1 MLPPKITVDR
11 DLNERLLRAA
21 QHAGYSTTEEFVQHV
36 LERAIARL
44 EDHEADQEVEKQL
57 RGLGYLE

>member
-1 MLPPKITVDR
+1 MLSPKIKVDR
-11 DLNERLLRAA
+11 DLYERLLRAA

-44 EDHEADQEVEKQL
+44 ENHEADQEVEKQL